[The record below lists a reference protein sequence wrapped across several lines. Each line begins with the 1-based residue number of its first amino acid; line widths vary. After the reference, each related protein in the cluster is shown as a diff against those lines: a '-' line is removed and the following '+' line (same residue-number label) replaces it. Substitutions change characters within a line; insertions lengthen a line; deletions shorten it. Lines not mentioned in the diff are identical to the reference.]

1 MAENEKTYYSLRE
14 TVAETGVPAATL
26 RFWEK
31 QFEGLNPRRDGHG
44 NRYYTREEQE
54 LIKRIKYIRDELKI
68 TRIDAIQRE
77 LQNSTLHTD
86 ARQQAAEILRHVRN
100 ELLQIRSHI

>member
-1 MAENEKTYYSLRE
+1 MTDSNKVYYSVRE
-14 TVAETGVPAATL
+14 TMRETKLSLPTL
-26 RFWEK
+26 RYWESRFP
-31 QFEGLNPRRDGHG
+31 QVNPRKDGHG
-44 NRYYTREEQE
+44 NRYYTLDDIALLR
-54 LIKRIKYIRDELKI
+54 RIKYIRDELKI